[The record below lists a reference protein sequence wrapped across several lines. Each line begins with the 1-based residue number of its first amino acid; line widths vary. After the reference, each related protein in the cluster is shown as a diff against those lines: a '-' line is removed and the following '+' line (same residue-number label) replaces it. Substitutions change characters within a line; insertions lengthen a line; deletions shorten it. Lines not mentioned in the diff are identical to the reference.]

1 MDLLQKAAGG
11 DIAAF
16 ETLIVQYEKLI
27 YNIAWRI
34 MGNAEDAKDIAQEAI
49 LKIYRNLATCKSIDL
64 FKAWA
69 AKITHNTC
77 LDELRRRKGKQAE
90 SYDAMLEEG
99 REAFDADIRRGDLR
113 SPDDGDP
120 ESALMRKEMQG
131 IIGDGLNQLSD
142 EHRALLVLRD
152 VQGLS
157 YEEIA
162 EITNLPLG
170 TIKSRISRGRSNLK
184 RILLKMMEHN
194 P

>member
-1 MDLLQKAAGG
+1 MDILQKAASG
-11 DIAAF
+11 DMDAF

-49 LKIYRNLATCKSIDL
+49 IKIYRNLAACKSLDL

-77 LDELRRRKGKQAE
+77 MDELRRRKNKATE

-99 REAFDADIRRGDLR
+99 RADADIRGVELGSSVSD
-113 SPDDGDP
+113 SP
-120 ESALMRKEMQG
+120 EAALMQKELQG
-131 IIGDGLNQLSD
+131 IIADGLGKLSD

-152 VQGLS
+152 VQGIS

-162 EITNLPLG
+162 DITNLPLG
-170 TIKSRISRGRSNLK
+170 TVKSRISRGRSNLK
-184 RILLKMMEHN
+184 RILLNMMEHN

>member
-1 MDLLQKAAGG
+1 MDLLAKAAGG

-16 ETLIVQYEKLI
+16 ETLIAQYEKLI

-49 LKIYRNLATCKSIDL
+49 IKIYRNLAACKSLDL

-77 LDELRRRKGKQAE
+77 MDELRRRKNKATD

-99 REAFDADIRRGDLR
+99 RADADIRRGELG
-113 SPDDGDP
+113 SPASDNP
-120 ESALMRKEMQG
+120 EAALMRKELQG
-131 IIGDGLNQLSD
+131 IIADGLNQLSD

-152 VQGLS
+152 VQGIS
-157 YEEIA
+157 YEENA
-162 EITNLPLG
+162 DITNLPLG
-170 TIKSRISRGRSNLK
+170 TVKSRISRGRNNLK
-184 RILLKMMEHN
+184 RILLDMMEHN

>member
-1 MDLLQKAAGG
+1 MDLLTKAAGG
-11 DIAAF
+11 DVVAF

-27 YNIAWRI
+27 YNIAWRV

-49 LKIYRNLATCKSIDL
+49 IKIYRNLASCKSIDL

-77 LDELRRRKGKQAE
+77 MDELRRRKNKTAE
-90 SYDAMLEEG
+90 SYDAMIEEG
-99 REAFDADIRRGDLR
+99 RGGTLPPVDSAADN
-113 SPDDGDP
+113 P
-120 ESALMRKEMQG
+120 EVALLRKELSGM
-131 IIGDGLNQLSD
+131 IGDGLSRLSD

-152 VQGLS
+152 IQNLS

-170 TIKSRISRGRSNLK
+170 TVKSRISRGRNNLK
-184 RILLKMMEHN
+184 RILLNMMEPN